1 MSKLLNQGGFGCVYY
16 PGINCKGKIKK
27 SKSSVSKLQKKTF
40 SSTNEEDISN
50 IIKKIPK
57 YDNYFI
63 PISKSC
69 DVDVKNINPKLIS
82 KCNIVSSDDDA
93 ETDNYVLMEIPF
105 VKNIPFF
112 ELITNIDYEKNEI
125 FLNIIESY
133 EFLLDA
139 INILN
144 KKNIVHFDL
153 KGNNIL
159 FNKTTDTP
167 QIIDFGLSIPIKD
180 IDSKNIKKYFYIY
193 SPDYYIWPLEVHVIC
208 FLLHGDGDGGD
219 SGDDK
224 YTLTK
229 KDAYKIAEKFVSGNK
244 ALRIYSETFKNL
256 YLDACKKELDKYVG
270 VNTEKTIKD
279 LQKFYKSW
287 DNYAISII
295 YLKMYHYLF
304 PSGFHRNA
312 MLINFS
318 QLLLLNIN
326 PNPLKRLN
334 IEDTKTKFNNL
345 FYLSN
350 IDVNTYSQIIEN
362 MDYDPIETTKNINQ
376 DIFKLNSITKKAQE
390 LNV

>member
-27 SKSSVSKLQKKTF
+27 SKGTVSKLQKKSF
-40 SSTNEEDISN
+40 SSTNEEEISN

-69 DVDVKNINPKLIS
+69 SVDVKNINEKLIS
-82 KCNIVSSDDDA
+82 KCNIVSSED

-105 VKNIPFF
+105 IDNIPFF
-112 ELITNIDYEKNEI
+112 EVITNVDYEKNDV

-139 INILN
+139 IDILI
-144 KKNIVHFDL
+144 KKNIIHFDL

-159 FNKTTDTP
+159 FNKSSDTP

-180 IDSKNIKKYFYIY
+180 INSKNIKKYFYIY

-208 FLLHGDGDGGD
+208 FLLHRRREN
-219 SGDDK
+219 DK
-224 YTLTK
+224 SSDTSNDNYTLTK
-229 KDAYKIAEKFVSGNK
+229 EDAYEIAEKFVAGNK
-244 ALRIYSETFKNL
+244 GLQIFSDDFKIL
-256 YLDACKKELDKYVG
+256 YLNACKKELDKYIG
-270 VNTEKTIKD
+270 INTEKNIND

-287 DNYAISII
+287 DNYALSII
-295 YLKMYHYLF
+295 YLRIYHYLF
-304 PSGFHRNA
+304 PVGFHRNS
-312 MLINFS
+312 MIINFS

-334 IEDTKTKFNNL
+334 IKNTKKNFNNL
-345 FYLSN
+345 FHLSD

-362 MDYDPIETTKNINQ
+362 MDYDPVETTKKINE
-376 DIFKLNSITKKAQE
+376 DIFKLNSITKERK
-390 LNV
+390 N